1 MKVQKV
7 REVTEDRFGIKCSEH
22 LPQPPFLMTI
32 TAPRKSG
39 KTNNLIDM
47 LLDEEKYCHKF
58 DFIAIWS
65 KTVDHDSKWK
75 NLNLMKEF
83 VFENFVED
91 QVRKLYEDVELLSKK
106 KNIKS
111 LFIFD
116 DMIDQHIMSPMKM
129 GVLETIAVRGRH
141 IGLSIIIISQ
151 QYMKLSPPIRNN
163 CTNGLFYR
171 IRNNKER
178 KVIREENQEM
188 LSKNDFD
195 SLLDYATEE
204 PYAFLHINN
213 QVADPHQRFRKNWD
227 EVLYLHNLNTHV
239 EEEEESDRET
249 ETTTST
255 TSQKRRLAISEPRLS
270 DLR

>member
-1 MKVQKV
+1 
-7 REVTEDRFGIKCSEH
+7 
-22 LPQPPFLMTI
+22 MTI

-39 KTNNLIDM
+39 KTNNLIDL

-91 QVRKLYEDVELLSKK
+91 QVRTLYEDVELLSKHR
-106 KNIKS
+106 NIKS

-188 LSKNDFD
+188 LSKRDFD

-213 QVADPHQRFRKNWD
+213 QVADPHKRFRKNWD
-227 EVLYLHNLNTHV
+227 EVLYLHNTNTHV
-239 EEEEESDRET
+239 EEEESDTET
-249 ETTTST
+249 ETSSST
-255 TSQKRRLAISEPRLS
+255 ASQKRRLEISEPRFS
-270 DLR
+270 AVRRRVS